1 MKKKVK
7 NKSLNNNK
15 KRGKR
20 KSKNERQ
27 NIKRKKLAKENYL
40 QKKAEDKKL
49 KESLIL
55 KVRDEKEKQ
64 KYVMHDIRILE
75 NITQKRERKRK
86 NKIPNTVLINHI
98 NKDSINIYDDS
109 YNSLTIYGR
118 GAYIIYYILREKRV
132 KYKSVKKIKLRRK
145 VYNKAVTTNY
155 IILPMIEKNYILEI
169 LRKQNINYYLISK
182 RLGYRVLEKEIFE
195 SNQFRKTY
203 KLAKRET
210 KKEKTLE
217 NILKEIKH
225 MDIELINELIQIIK
239 TYDKNNKKTEK

>member
-15 KRGKR
+15 KRGAR
-20 KSKNERQ
+20 KTKIERQ
-27 NIKRKKLAKENYL
+27 KIKSKKLAKENYL
-40 QKKAEDKKL
+40 QKKAEEKKL
-49 KESLIL
+49 KESIIL
-55 KVRDEKEKQ
+55 KARDEKEKQ
-64 KYVMHDIRILE
+64 KYVMHDIKVLE
-75 NITQKRERKRK
+75 NITKKRERKKK

-109 YNSLTIYGR
+109 YNSLTIYGKA
-118 GAYIIYYILREKRV
+118 AYIIYYILREKRE

-155 IILPMIEKNYILEI
+155 IILPMIEKNYILEN
-169 LRKQNINYYLISK
+169 LRKLNINYYIISK
-182 RLGYRVLEKEIFE
+182 RLGHRVLEKEIFE
-195 SNQFRKTY
+195 NNQFKKIY

-217 NILKEIKH
+217 NILKEIKY
-225 MDIELINELIQIIK
+225 MDIELINELIKIIK
-239 TYDKNNKKTEK
+239 IYDKNTKN